1 MDEALH
7 CAEYFLQVAN
17 FHQLLPV
24 DWLANYNVFILTC
37 SHFNNNS
44 LSGAIPPELGTP
56 SGPLVTN
63 LVHL

>member
-1 MDEALH
+1 VDEALH